1 MQFFSD
7 KNEELTEK
15 SMHLVIYRQFYNHIP
30 EPLNTSKVS
39 YWEPSIKYKDD
50 TSDQAGLK

>member
-50 TSDQAGLK
+50 TSDQAGVK